1 VEWVGGRRPVPVDIR
16 LIAATNKDL
25 KDEIQQNRFRQ
36 DLYFRLNVIHIRM
49 PALRE
54 VRADIPLLAMYFL
67 KKHSKEIGRELQG
80 FTQDAIKALTTYHWP
95 GNIRELENEVKRSMV
110 LATTKEIRLQDLSE
124 SILEERLAVPEADSG
139 KKVGDKQSLKDRVTN
154 LEIQMIR
161 DAMTQTDSDRR
172 RAAKMLGLSHQGL
185 LNKLKRY
192 GLGD

>member
-1 VEWVGGRRPVPVDIR
+1 MEWVGGRRPVPVDIR

-25 KDEIQQNRFRQ
+25 KEEIQQNRFRQ
-36 DLYFRLNVIHIRM
+36 DLYFRLNVIHMRM

-54 VRADIPLLAMYFL
+54 IRADIPVLAMYFL
-67 KKHSKEIGRELQG
+67 KKHSKEIGRDVHG
-80 FTQDAIKALTTYHWP
+80 FSQDAIKAFTAYHWP

-110 LATTKEIRLQDLSE
+110 LSTTKEIRVQDLSE
-124 SILEERLAVPEADSG
+124 SILEERLAIPEEDTG

-161 DAMTQTDSDRR
+161 DAMSQTEGDRR